1 MTYLLYL
8 IEIDF
13 DYYSWDGNNL
23 VPVKSET
30 VYNEFPAYIESNPL
44 IDLKSNDVIGIRTS
58 DFKYFR
64 DKDTKNNR
72 IHLYDLNADPNENN
86 NCAST
91 NSKQVSIMEDI
102 LQKLLEKPSKNINDE
117 NNLSSDEIENELR
130 KMGYV

>member
-1 MTYLLYL
+1 M
-8 IEIDF
+8 
-13 DYYSWDGNNL
+13 
-23 VPVKSET
+23 
-30 VYNEFPAYIESNPL
+30 
-44 IDLKSNDVIGIRTS
+44 IGIRTS

-64 DKDTKNNR
+64 DKDSKNNR